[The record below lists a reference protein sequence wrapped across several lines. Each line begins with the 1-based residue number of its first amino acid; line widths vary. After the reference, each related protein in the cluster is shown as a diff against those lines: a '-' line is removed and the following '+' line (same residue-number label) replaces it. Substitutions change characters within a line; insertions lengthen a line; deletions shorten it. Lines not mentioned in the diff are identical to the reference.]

1 SECDDGNPCNGLESC
16 DGNRCELLS
25 GPMDGLACSRGGD
38 DGVCRSGICVAE
50 GCGNGIVDDGEDCDD
65 ENTVEG
71 DGCEADCTF
80 SCVADVDCGDGDE
93 CTVGESC
100 DTDAHRCI
108 PGAPLACDDADPCT
122 EDLCEALSGCVH
134 PLIDD
139 DGDGHAPST
148 LGECGTD
155 CDDDNASVFAGA
167 EELCDDI
174 DNNCDGTADETTVTW
189 YVDCDG
195 DGFAA
200 DTAGAVTDCVPP
212 PVVDCEWTSTRP
224 ASATTTDCYDGNADV
239 FPGQERYFST
249 AHTRLGGSRSFDYNC
264 DGDEE
269 RRYDCVQP
277 GQMCS
282 RFLGCR
288 TGILGFSPATAHCF
302 QSSAATGRTG
312 PTPECG
318 ASGRVT
324 TCISGLDSCT
334 ERSSVG
340 SQACR

>member
-1 SECDDGNPCNGLESC
+1 MTIWRLGVGALFLLAACGDDACVDNADCLEGERCVDALCIPDDRPDPPRCGDGVREDDEDCDDANFVSGDGCEDDCRYTCSMDSECDDGNPCNGLESC

-65 ENTVEG
+65 ENAVAG

-100 DTDAHRCI
+100 DTEAHRCV
-108 PGAPLACDDADPCT
+108 PGAPLACDDDDPCT
-122 EDLCEALSGCVH
+122 EDLCEALSGCIH

-174 DNNCDGTADETTVTW
+174 DN
-189 YVDCDG
+189 
-195 DGFAA
+195 
-200 DTAGAVTDCVPP
+200 
-212 PVVDCEWTSTRP
+212 
-224 ASATTTDCYDGNADV
+224 
-239 FPGQERYFST
+239 
-249 AHTRLGGSRSFDYNC
+249 
-264 DGDEE
+264 
-269 RRYDCVQP
+269 
-277 GQMCS
+277 
-282 RFLGCR
+282 
-288 TGILGFSPATAHCF
+288 
-302 QSSAATGRTG
+302 
-312 PTPECG
+312 
-318 ASGRVT
+318 
-324 TCISGLDSCT
+324 
-334 ERSSVG
+334 
-340 SQACR
+340 